1 MEAIMHYIMH
11 YIKTK
16 IYIKNNYLWVI
27 MCQYINMTVN
37 CMCLFPHSSSR
48 SIAAY
53 NKLIAV
59 DV

>member
-1 MEAIMHYIMH
+1 
-11 YIKTK
+11 
-16 IYIKNNYLWVI
+16 